1 MGRDRAVG
9 LRLAR
14 TLGLLAGLVLAGA
27 ASGSDAGSVLV
38 VDQFSRSLV
47 RVDLATGNQ
56 TVLVRE
62 GSVLGPRGLEWM
74 PDGTILVANEDAR
87 SIVRIDP
94 ATGDRSFVWAPT
106 ELGPPRSL
114 VAADAGTLFVATARI
129 VASGVVAAPAV
140 VRVDLVTGATALIT
154 QGLPL
159 RDPADLALGPD
170 GRLYLADPT
179 ARVIFRIDPD
189 TGEQVVISPPAGL
202 PDEENLL
209 GTPQGLDFD
218 AAGQLVVAANDRV
231 LRVDPVTGAQELVTF
246 SSLLPSPRALR
257 VAADGTYFV
266 VDRLNSRLV
275 RIFPATGTQALIGER
290 LSGLINGP
298 IGVAIGD
305 DGRIFVSNFTAN
317 SLVRFNLSNNNVT
330 RIAEGGSLSLPYAA
344 VIDAEGYAIVADSD
358 PQSLEGQSGVVVRA
372 DLETGAQRVL
382 SRGNLL
388 RLPQGIALRS
398 DGMIL
403 MPDLINRAVIAV
415 NPETGGQSS
424 LLVFPPGSGPAG
436 IAIASDGALWIGDRF
451 RNAIIRA
458 VPGEGQA
465 LVSQGG
471 LLDEPNALA
480 FESDGKLLV
489 SDKRRVIRIDPSL
502 PGPTD
507 NQSLA
512 FEGLQEQRLFGLLV
526 RADGQILTSDAQ
538 GAAVLALES
547 ESVAEPITSEG
558 ALEFPTG
565 LTPVPEPGALA
576 ASLAALGALAA
587 QGLARRREQEP
598 GAESDQRSI

>member
-9 LRLAR
+9 LRLVRA
-14 TLGLLAGLVLAGA
+14 LCMLAGLVLASVA
-27 ASGSDAGSVLV
+27 AAQPGESVLV

-56 TVLVRE
+56 TVLARE
-62 GSVLGPRGLEWM
+62 GSILGPRGLEWM
-74 PDGTILVANEDAR
+74 PDGTILVASEDAR

-94 ATGDRSFVWAPT
+94 ATGERSFVWAPA

-114 VAADAGTLFVATARI
+114 VAADAETLFVATARI
-129 VASGVVAAPAV
+129 VANAAVAAPAI
-140 VRVDLVTGATALIT
+140 VRVDLATGATVLIT
-154 QGLPL
+154 QDLPL

-179 ARVIFRIDPD
+179 ARVILRIDPI

-202 PDEENLL
+202 PDEENIL
-209 GTPQGLDFD
+209 GAPQGLDFD
-218 AAGQLVVAANDRV
+218 AAGQLVVAAEDRV

-275 RIFPATGTQALIGER
+275 QIFPETGMQAVIGQR
-290 LSGLINGP
+290 LNGLINGP

-317 SLVRFNLSNNNVT
+317 SLIRFNLSNGNVV
-330 RIAEGGSLSLPYAA
+330 RIAEGSSLALPYAA
-344 VIDAEGYAIVADSD
+344 AIDADGHAIVADSD
-358 PQSLEGQSGVVVRA
+358 PQSLDGQTGVVVRA
-372 DLETGAQRVL
+372 DLETGTQRVIA
-382 SRGNLL
+382 RGNLL
-388 RLPQGIALRS
+388 RFPQGIAIRS
-398 DGMIL
+398 DGVIL
-403 MPDLINRAVIAV
+403 MPDLVNRAVIAV
-415 NPETGGQSS
+415 DPETGAQSAP
-424 LLVFPPGSGPAG
+424 LVFPPGAGPAG
-436 IAIASDGALWIGDRF
+436 IAIAQDGAIWVGDRF

-458 VPGEGQA
+458 VPGVGQA
-465 LVSQGG
+465 IVSQGG

-507 NQSLA
+507 NQSLF
-512 FEGLQEQRLFGLLV
+512 FEGTQEQRLFGLLV
-526 RADGQILTSDAQ
+526 RPDGQVLTSDAQ
-538 GAAVLALES
+538 GAAVLAVES
-547 ESVAEPITSEG
+547 ETTTEPITSEG
-558 ALEFPTG
+558 ELEFPTG
-565 LTPVPEPGALA
+565 LVAVPEPDALA
-576 ASLAALGALAA
+576 ASLAALGALVA
-587 QGLARRREQEP
+587 QASVRRRQRRP
-598 GAESDQRSI
+598 VATSDQRSM